1 MASLEFES
9 LDELTAH
16 LDAGGHL
23 RNAVLQNLDLRA
35 VRERIL
41 AADPR
46 GAVFLGCTMDAAT
59 RSALWDHEALI
70 FPPLPGLPYQPYR
83 AALYDGRELYAGFDP
98 DTPDSYAE
106 TLDGRIYR
114 HWQQTGG
121 AEPAT
126 LLEALARRLHDL
138 SITNALDEEVRR
150 HERLVAV
157 MGGHGLARTATRY
170 RDVAH
175 LARTLTRRG
184 YVLISGGGP
193 GAMEATHL
201 GACFADRSD
210 DDLEHALTLLATAP
224 HYTDRR
230 WLSTAF
236 DVIDRFGLDQERPV
250 SLGIPTWLYGHE
262 PPTPFASHIAKYF
275 ANSLREE
282 GLITLARHGIIFAP
296 GGPGTIQ
303 EVFQDN
309 AQNYYETLDVV
320 SPMVFLD
327 RDFWS
332 FTRPAYPLV
341 RQLAMNRRYDRLV
354 TAVDTPAEVV
364 TFLERHP
371 PLR

>member
-1 MASLEFES
+1 MSSLEFES

-16 LDAGGHL
+16 LDAGGDL
-23 RNAVLQNLDLRA
+23 RNTVLQNLDLHP
-35 VRERIL
+35 VRDRIL
-41 AADPR
+41 AVATH
-46 GAVFLGCTMDAAT
+46 GAVFLGCAMDDAT
-59 RSALWDHEALI
+59 RTALWKHEALI
-70 FPPLPGLPYQPYR
+70 FPPLTGFPYQPYR
-83 AALYDGRELYAGFDP
+83 AALYDGRELYAGFDT
-98 DTPDSYAE
+98 DAPDSYAD

-114 HWQQTGG
+114 HWKETGG
-121 AEPAT
+121 AEPET
-126 LLEALARRLHDL
+126 LFEALARRLHDL
-138 SITNALDEEVRR
+138 SISDALADEVRR

-157 MGGHGLARTATRY
+157 MGGHNLARTAARY
-170 RDVAH
+170 HDVVH
-175 LARTLTRRG
+175 LARTLTQRG

-210 DDLEHALTLLATAP
+210 RALEQALTHLSDAP
-224 HYTDRR
+224 RYTDRR
-230 WLSTAF
+230 WLSTAIE
-236 DVIDRFGLDQERPV
+236 VIDRFGLDQERPV

-282 GLITLARHGIIFAP
+282 GLISLARHGILFAP

-327 RDFWS
+327 RDFWA
-332 FTRPAYPLV
+332 FTRPAYPLI
-341 RQLAMNRRYDRLV
+341 RQLATNRRYDRLV
-354 TAVDTPAEVV
+354 TAVDTPEEAVAFIEQ
-364 TFLERHP
+364 HP
-371 PLR
+371 PLA